1 MFYHRPSPRE
11 TAPTSRVSCPRI
23 HSAFGTLLATFIVL
37 LGFTLHAVAWA
48 VAPGWGEATV
58 FSCDYNGWT
67 DVPEAER
74 EAIEAFEL
82 AQEEPLAARVFARE
96 HPRLARGPSSE
107 VPRLKAA

>member
-1 MFYHRPSPRE
+1 M
-11 TAPTSRVSCPRI
+11 
-23 HSAFGTLLATFIVL
+23 
-37 LGFTLHAVAWA
+37 
-48 VAPGWGEATV
+48 

-82 AQEEPLAARVFARE
+82 AQEPLTARGTAQER
-96 HPRLARGPSSE
+96 PRLALGSPRE